1 MRFFA
6 QAEKLGQHLFADAVN
21 QETALAVERAAA
33 ECADKV
39 AD

>member
-21 QETALAVERAAA
+21 QEAALTVERAAA
-33 ECADKV
+33 ECTDEV